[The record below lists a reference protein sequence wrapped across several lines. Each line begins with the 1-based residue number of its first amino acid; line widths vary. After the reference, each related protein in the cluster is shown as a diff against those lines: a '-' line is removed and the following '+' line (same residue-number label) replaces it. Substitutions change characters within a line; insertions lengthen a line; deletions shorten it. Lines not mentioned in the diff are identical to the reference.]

1 MSKKCL
7 WQKIFMDLQKKKG
20 KKGKLRNIEKRWNE
34 EYKTTSPF
42 LSKNPL
48 SRLNRVKDF
57 SNAEM
62 QEKGD
67 TFYRGCFIE
76 ICLKRMHISIIDR
89 SQGVTCSRNSV
100 CLLSLLI
107 LIKFLI
113 LWCLL
118 WCSSVQFI
126 SFNIL
131 VRIWWN
137 QPGVGGGKRQAPIF
151 KRRFGSNGNRFRAC
165 CGWLAIS
172 LPPPPFFTKTF
183 RYNVPFLNLVV
194 IRVILKKLSDI
205 SSRMRNI
212 HRIMELLSSF
222 MKQLVTRSATAKME
236 ESKDGMKN
244 SDQLKGEATV
254 QLLKANH

>member
-7 WQKIFMDLQKKKG
+7 WRKIFMDLRKKKKE

-137 QPGVGGGKRQAPIF
+137 QPCVGGGKRQAPIF

-172 LPPPPFFTKTF
+172 LPPPRFSRRRF
-183 RYNVPFLNLVV
+183 V
-194 IRVILKKLSDI
+194 ITSP
-205 SSRMRNI
+205 S
-212 HRIMELLSSF
+212 
-222 MKQLVTRSATAKME
+222 
-236 ESKDGMKN
+236 
-244 SDQLKGEATV
+244 
-254 QLLKANH
+254 